1 MGNMLESIHKNGRVN
16 PGGGGPGRL
25 SVGANSAD
33 RGPERGSL
41 GIDEEVYSSE
51 ITTGL
56 WRDYGAA
63 HYKFVRFQ
71 RLLPR
76 ASSITLPSLGKLSG
90 ATISTKPLSLQTF

>member
-1 MGNMLESIHKNGRVN
+1 M
-16 PGGGGPGRL
+16 
-25 SVGANSAD
+25 
-33 RGPERGSL
+33 

-71 RLLPR
+71 RQLPR